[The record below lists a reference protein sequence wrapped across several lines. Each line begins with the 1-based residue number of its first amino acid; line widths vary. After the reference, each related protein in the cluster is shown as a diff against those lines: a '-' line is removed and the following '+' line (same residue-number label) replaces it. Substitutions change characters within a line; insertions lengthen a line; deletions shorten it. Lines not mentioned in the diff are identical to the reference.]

1 MTEKKSKS
9 NSQDPMAEEI
19 LPPEEDTTIEVEIED
34 LIEAE
39 MTEIMG
45 SENMTTEG
53 PEETLGT
60 DLKAVLTA
68 TKKVTSLE
76 IALNVIYRLISARKP
91 R

>member
-34 LIEAE
+34 PIEAE
-39 MTEIMG
+39 TTEIMD
-45 SENMTTEG
+45 SESMMTEDPEG
-53 PEETLGT
+53 TSGT
-60 DLKAVLTA
+60 DLRAVSTA

-76 IALNVIYRLISARKP
+76 TALNVIHL
-91 R
+91 